1 MRPRVL
7 RMGIFRAAAE
17 AGTPKIIMV
26 QAAWRNFRRRRAEEL
41 LDFAWAEFIPSTS
54 ARVVFA
60 ESFLRPPISEI
71 QKKSDGTSLANRL
84 GRCWFSALRGLKVL
98 NQQVPHFSVGGFT
111 HAEDVEESV
120 RAS

>member
-54 ARVVFA
+54 ARAVFA